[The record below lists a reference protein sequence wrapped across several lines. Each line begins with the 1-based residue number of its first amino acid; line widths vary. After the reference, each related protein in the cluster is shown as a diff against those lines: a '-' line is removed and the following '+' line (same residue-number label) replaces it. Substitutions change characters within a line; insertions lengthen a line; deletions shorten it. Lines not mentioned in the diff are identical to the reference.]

1 MAIEFTLEN
10 VLAVVIALITL
21 NLLFIGFYIVSVLRE
36 VKKTVHRAG
45 VVIDEVDQ
53 TVKDGIEKAK
63 AMNAPLQALATTA
76 TAFGGIIKTGDAI
89 RKATQSI
96 LGGGQPSLDAGSVT
110 ETEAK
115 SNALVQVEMEKPRV
129 KSVKITEKPLN
140 IEKEIRSED
149 IEVKFEADKKKIYRK
164 PRFFKKK

>member
-45 VVIDEVDQ
+45 VVIDEVDK
-53 TVKDGIEKAK
+53 TVKDGIDKAK

-76 TAFGGIIKTGDAI
+76 TAFGGIMKTGDAI

-96 LGGGQPSLDAGSVT
+96 LGGDSEDKVETKEVEVKETVEIKT
-110 ETEAK
+110 EEPA
-115 SNALVQVEMEKPRV
+115 SKPFRV
-129 KSVKITEKPLN
+129 KERPLSFDKDMKAEEFEVN
-140 IEKEIRSED
+140 IEVESE
-149 IEVKFEADKKKIYRK
+149 KKKSYKK
-164 PRFFKKK
+164 PRFFKKR

>member
-45 VVIDEVDQ
+45 AVIDEVDQ

-96 LGGGQPSLDAGSVT
+96 LGGGTPAEIEGRGEVV
-110 ETEAK
+110 A
-115 SNALVQVEMEKPRV
+115 QVEIEKPKV
-129 KSVKITEKPLN
+129 KSMKITEKTLN
-140 IEKEIRSED
+140 IEKEIEPED
-149 IEVKFEADKKKIYRK
+149 VEVKIEAEKKKIYRK